1 VGAPLSSAQVAALTG
16 TQTSGSNPITGTAI
30 TCSLG
35 CLSGTVSDNT
45 VFQIGA
51 RYTIGPWKL
60 YGGYEHLWF
69 DNPNNPLSP
78 GAFALGGYNL
88 AYVNN
93 NNYVT
98 TRNQDAFW
106 VGVKY
111 SITPA
116 LDIAA
121 SYYGIRQG
129 FFTQGAAPGATAFAN
144 VPGGALNLGSVA
156 AQQAACAANSASQ
169 SNCSGG
175 EDAVSVV
182 LDWRF
187 ARHVDMYVGVG
198 YSQRNGGLANGF
210 ATSNA
215 NGTITTNAT
224 TGICANCATT
234 VSSWNP
240 GAGLRYQ
247 F

>member
-1 VGAPLSSAQVAALTG
+1 LSATQVNALTG
-16 TQTSGSNPITGTAI
+16 NQTGAVVNPFGGAI
-30 TCSLG
+30 PCSLG
-35 CLSGTVSDNT
+35 CMSGTVSDNT
-45 VFQIGA
+45 IFQIAA
-51 RYTIGPWKL
+51 RYTIGPWKFF
-60 YGGYEHLWF
+60 GGYEHLWF

-78 GAFALGGYNL
+78 GAFAQGGYNL

-98 TRNQDAFW
+98 TRNQNAFW

-111 SITPA
+111 AVTPT
-116 LDIAA
+116 LDVIG
-121 SYYGIRQG
+121 SYYGIRQD
-129 FFTQGAAPGATAFAN
+129 FFTQGQAPAAAGFAN

-182 LDWRF
+182 VDWRF
-187 ARHVDMYVGVG
+187 ARHVDVYAGVG
-198 YSQRNGGLANGF
+198 WSQRNGGLANGF
-210 ATSNA
+210 LTSNN
-215 NGTITTNAT
+215 NGQNTTNAT

-240 GAGLRYQ
+240 GVGLRYQ